1 MNKKPLHDRWKVE
14 LEQVEVSGMARE
26 PKEQEDMK
34 NMESS
39 YAKPSGP
46 DELIREAF
54 FRLRTGWK
62 ITVPVIAAVLILT
75 FLTGLWEIIGVML
88 TLFGLVWSVIRFR
101 ERQKSTGT
109 DSLEEHFTNQ
119 HQRSLYY
126 PVLMLMAGGF
136 FTMGVEEQGSAPA
149 FLMTF
154 FENVVFL
161 YFLGAL
167 VLLVMEY
174 VLKGNWKRYRIPA
187 IVGLVLFMIV
197 LEVV

>member
-1 MNKKPLHDRWKVE
+1 
-14 LEQVEVSGMARE
+14 MARE
-26 PKEQEDMK
+26 PKEQEEMK
-34 NMESS
+34 NLESS

-46 DELIREAF
+46 DELIREGF

-88 TLFGLVWSVIRFR
+88 TLFGLIWSVIRFR
-101 ERQKSTGT
+101 ERRKTKGT
-109 DSLEEHFTNQ
+109 NSLEEHFTNQ
-119 HQRSLYY
+119 HQRSLFY
-126 PVLMLMAGGF
+126 PVLIFLAGGF
-136 FTMGVEEQGSAPA
+136 FTMGVEESGTAS
-149 FLMTF
+149 FLAL
-154 FENVVFL
+154 FENLVFL

-167 VLLVMEY
+167 MLLVMEFG
-174 VLKGNWKRYRIPA
+174 LKGNWKRYRIPA